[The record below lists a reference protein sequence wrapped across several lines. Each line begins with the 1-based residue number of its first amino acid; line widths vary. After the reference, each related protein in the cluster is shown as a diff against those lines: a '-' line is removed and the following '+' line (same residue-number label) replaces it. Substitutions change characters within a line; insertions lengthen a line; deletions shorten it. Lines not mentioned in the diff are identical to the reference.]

1 MRDPEIYFL
10 LWVES
15 ARKTLLDFH
24 SSGRSLTPLAKHEPR
39 PVFKL

>member
-1 MRDPEIYFL
+1 MRDPESYFL

-15 ARKTLLDFH
+15 ARKTLLDFY